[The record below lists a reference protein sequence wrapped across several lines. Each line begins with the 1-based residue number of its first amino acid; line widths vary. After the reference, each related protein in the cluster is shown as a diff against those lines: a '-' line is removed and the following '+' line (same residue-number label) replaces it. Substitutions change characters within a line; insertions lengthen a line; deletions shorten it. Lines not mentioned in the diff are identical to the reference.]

1 MIFANL
7 WLFSPVLDMICKKS
21 GGELNALLRTTCAF
35 TQMEGSKGMNVIP
48 ASAEMVAN
56 LRLIPGETKDSAIE
70 YLRKRTRN
78 ENIEISE
85 IYGVNP
91 SVTSEIGGEGW
102 SRVVQAINGTWR
114 DAIVSPYLMFAGS
127 DSRHWGRI
135 SKKVYRFSAMALT
148 KEERGTIHGNNE
160 RIPTDT
166 IKKTV
171 EFYVRLIKKC

>member
-1 MIFANL
+1 
-7 WLFSPVLDMICKKS
+7 
-21 GGELNALLRTTCAF
+21 
-35 TQMEGSKGMNVIP
+35 MNVIP
-48 ASAEMVAN
+48 ANARMVAN
-56 LRLIPGETKDSAIE
+56 LRILPGETKESALK
-70 YLRKRTRN
+70 YLRKMTCDQSV
-78 ENIEISE
+78 EIRE
-85 IYGVNP
+85 IYGTNP
-91 SVTSEIGGEGW
+91 SVTSEIATAGW
-102 SRVVQAINGTWR
+102 NKVEAAVNGTWC

-171 EFYVRLIKKC
+171 EFYLRLIKQC